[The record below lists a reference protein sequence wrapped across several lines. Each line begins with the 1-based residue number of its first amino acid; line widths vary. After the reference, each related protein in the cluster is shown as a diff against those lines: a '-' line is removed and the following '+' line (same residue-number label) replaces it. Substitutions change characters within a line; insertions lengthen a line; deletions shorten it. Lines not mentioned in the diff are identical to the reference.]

1 MLKLEHSGT
10 GEIFY
15 ATRHSAGFDICA
27 NQEIVIKPKEWALV
41 KTGLR
46 ITESLG
52 AQEIRFGSESF
63 LAIPEIQIR
72 PRSGLALKY
81 GITVLNSPS
90 TIDADYR
97 GEIMVTL
104 INHSNIDFSI
114 HLGDRIAQGVC
125 ALAVQL
131 PGIKVKDVERGAQGF
146 GSSGKN

>member
-1 MLKLEHSGT
+1 MLKLEHLGT

-15 ATRHSAGFDICA
+15 ATRQSAGFDICA
-27 NQEIVIKPKEWALV
+27 NQDLVIKSQEWSLV

-46 ITESLG
+46 IVESQGIHTIKFGTEEFK
-52 AQEIRFGSESF
+52 AV
-63 LAIPEIQIR
+63 AEIQVR
-72 PRSGLALKY
+72 PRSGLALKH

-104 INHSNIDFSI
+104 INHSKIDFI
-114 HLGDRIAQGVC
+114 VNAGDRIAQGVC
-125 ALAVQL
+125 SFVVQL
-131 PGIKVKDVERGAQGF
+131 PGLKIKDVERGSGGF